1 MFKFVA
7 MFSRVR
13 LRVDEPNAV
22 EFDTITARPT
32 FIGYDVEEKG
42 ERHSFFIKFT
52 TILLHNTAFFFFPV
66 EQTSREDHRC
76 YLEKP
81 QHLQRRWPIRHRGLK
96 LMSDRLL
103 VSL

>member
-32 FIGYDVEEKG
+32 FVGYDVEEKG
-42 ERHSFFIKFT
+42 EKRFGLAKIY
-52 TILLHNTAFFFFPV
+52 LLH
-66 EQTSREDHRC
+66 
-76 YLEKP
+76 
-81 QHLQRRWPIRHRGLK
+81 
-96 LMSDRLL
+96 
-103 VSL
+103 